1 MAGEEDIA
9 RITGGDT
16 DPNLEETYMLGFI
29 IANIVGTRHYSG
41 RISGRQNVGLVRE
54 PLNRYDSNAIKV
66 LNTRHHQVGNIE
78 RSVAAVL
85 APLIDDNSIKIE
97 GIVPNN
103 KKGGNFYKI
112 PCQIHVFA
120 SGLEMDRVY
129 NEIVD
134 GGLQLIRTDE
144 MGIGVS
150 EAAVV
155 KEGVVDDGKRLD
167 EVFKG
172 VEEVGKLEVME
183 APREVVKSELF
194 LHQKEGL
201 GWLVGREREGVLPPF
216 WVEKSDGLFVNEVTK
231 FETRQRPEAMCGGIF
246 ADDMGMGKTLTL
258 LSLIALDKFGSV
270 DSGVCS
276 GRNAG
281 SSVVDKGCEES
292 NVFGG
297 KKSNLFGGKN
307 TKKRKGGKMV
317 DNVKKKQKGK
327 GGLKSE
333 GLSVDNVVDYVI
345 SRSTLVVCPPSVFST
360 WITQLEEHTNPGKL
374 KVYLYYGDRTN
385 DPMELT
391 KYDLVLT
398 TYNTLGSEDSS
409 ESPAFR
415 VNWLRVILDEA
426 HIIKNG
432 NAQQTRAVNKLNAK
446 RRWVVTGTPIQNGTM
461 DLFSLMVF
469 LRYQPFANKSYWNTL
484 VQRPIDIGD
493 KIGLSRLQAIVST
506 ISLRRTKDRDLTGL
520 PEKIMEICYIDLSAE
535 ERELYERMEGE
546 AKSVVQ
552 DYITANRVT
561 SNYTTVLSII
571 LRLRQIC
578 TDVALCPTDLFAS
591 LSTGNIED
599 LTNNPE
605 LLTKM
610 VAMLEDGE
618 DFDCPICISTPTN
631 IVITRC
637 AHIYCKSCIL
647 KTLKC
652 AKPCCPLCRHELS
665 ESDLFFPPPEVS
677 NVTEVPSSSKSTKV
691 SALLKLLSISR
702 DQDPA
707 RKSVVF
713 SQFRKML
720 ILLEEPLKKAG
731 FKILR
736 LDGSMNAK
744 KRAQV
749 IKDFDVPGPD
759 GPTVLLASLKA
770 SGTGVNLTVASR
782 VYLLEPW
789 WNPAVE
795 KQAMDRVHRI
805 GQTKEVRIVRII
817 ARNSIEE
824 RILELQEKK
833 KRMAS
838 EAFDRKGG
846 LKDQR
851 EIKIEDIRTMI
862 SL

>member
-1 MAGEEDIA
+1 MAGDEDNA
-9 RITGGDT
+9 AITGGDSTTT
-16 DPNLEETYMLGFI
+16 DFNPEEAYLVGFI
-29 IANIVGTRHYSG
+29 VANIVGVQHYSG
-41 RISGRQNVGLVRE
+41 TIKGREMVGLVRD
-54 PLNRYDSNAIKV
+54 PINRYDRNAIKV
-66 LNTRHHQVGNIE
+66 VNIRNAQVGNIE

-85 APLIDDNSIKIE
+85 APLVDDNSIKIQ

-103 KKGGNFYKI
+103 KKRGNFCKI

-120 SGLEMDRVY
+120 NGLELDRVY

-134 GGLQLIRTDE
+134 GGLQLIRSD
-144 MGIGVS
+144 GVCGGLS

-155 KEGVVDDGKRLD
+155 RESVEDDGKRLND
-167 EVFKG
+167 VFKG
-172 VEEVGKLEVME
+172 VEEVGLLEEME
-183 APREVVKSELF
+183 APKEVVKSELF
-194 LHQKEGL
+194 VHQKEGL
-201 GWLVGREREGVLPPF
+201 GWLVKRESEGELPPF
-216 WVEKSDGLFVNEVTK
+216 WVEKGEGVFVNEITK
-231 FETRQRPEAMCGGIF
+231 FETKQRPEAMCGGIF

-258 LSLIALDKFGSV
+258 LSLIALDKFGLV
-270 DSGVCS
+270 DSS
-276 GRNAG
+276 GASNSG
-281 SSVVDKGCEES
+281 SSVADKGGEEF

-297 KKSNLFGGKN
+297 KNS
-307 TKKRKGGKMV
+307 KKRQGTKMV
-317 DNVKKKQKGK
+317 DNLKKKKK
-327 GGLKSE
+327 VKSSLKNE
-333 GLSVDNVVDYVI
+333 GLPVDIVV

-360 WITQLEEHTNPGKL
+360 WIAQLGEHTKPGKL
-374 KVYLYYGDRTN
+374 KVYLYYGDRTD
-385 DPMELT
+385 DPIELT

-398 TYNTLGSEDSS
+398 TYSTLGSEDSS
-409 ESPAFR
+409 ESPAFK
-415 VNWLRVILDEA
+415 VNWWRVILDEA
-426 HIIKNG
+426 HIIKNA
-432 NAQQTRAVNKLNAK
+432 NAQQTRAVNKLSAK

-461 DLFSLMVF
+461 DLFSLMAF
-469 LRYQPFANKSYWNTL
+469 LRYQPFANKSYWTTL
-484 VQRPIDIGD
+484 VQHPIDNGD
-493 KIGLSRLQAIVST
+493 KSGLSRLQAIVAT
-506 ISLRRTKDRDLTGL
+506 ISLRRTKDKDLTGL
-520 PEKIMEICYIDLSAE
+520 PPKIMEICYFDLSAE

-552 DYITANRVT
+552 DYITSDKFT

-591 LSTGNIED
+591 LSTSNIED

-605 LLTKM
+605 LLKKM
-610 VAMLEDGE
+610 VAMVEDGE

-647 KTLKC
+647 KTLKH

-677 NVTEVPSSSKSTKV
+677 NITEVPSSSKSTKI
-691 SALLKLLSISR
+691 SALLKLLSATR

-707 RKSVVF
+707 TKSVIF

-749 IKDFDVPGPD
+749 IEDFDVPAPD

-770 SGTGVNLTVASR
+770 SGTGINLMVASR

-805 GQTKEVRIVRII
+805 GQTKEVRVVRII

-838 EAFDRKGG
+838 EAFERKGG
-846 LKDQR
+846 PRDQR
-851 EIKIEDIRTMI
+851 EIKIEDIRTLI

>member
-1 MAGEEDIA
+1 M
-9 RITGGDT
+9 
-16 DPNLEETYMLGFI
+16 
-29 IANIVGTRHYSG
+29 
-41 RISGRQNVGLVRE
+41 VGLVRD
-54 PLNRYDSNAIKV
+54 PINRYDSNAIKV
-66 LNTRHHQVGNIE
+66 LNIKNVQVGNIE

-85 APLIDDNSIKIE
+85 APLVDDNSIKIE

-103 KKGGNFYKI
+103 KKRGNFYKI

-129 NEIVD
+129 NVIVE
-134 GGLQLIRTDE
+134 GGLQLIRSDQVC
-144 MGIGVS
+144 GGLS

-172 VEEVGKLEVME
+172 VEDVGVLEEME

-194 LHQKEGL
+194 VHQKEGL
-201 GWLVGREREGVLPPF
+201 GWLLKREREGELPPF
-216 WVEKSDGLFVNEVTK
+216 WAEKSEGEGVFVNEVTK

-258 LSLIALDKFGSV
+258 LSLIALDKFSPG
-270 DSGVCS
+270 DSGGCS
-276 GRNAG
+276 GSGDNAG
-281 SSVVDKGCEES
+281 SSVVNKGGEES

-297 KKSNLFGGKN
+297 KSM
-307 TKKRKGGKMV
+307 KKRKGSKML
-317 DNVKKKQKGK
+317 DNVKKKQKVK
-327 GGLKSE
+327 GGLKGE
-333 GLSVDNVVDYVI
+333 GLSVDYVD
-345 SRSTLVVCPPSVFST
+345 SRTTLVVCPPSVFST
-360 WITQLEEHTNPGKL
+360 WITQLEEHTNRGSL
-374 KVYLYYGDRTN
+374 KVYMYYGDRTD

-398 TYNTLGSEDSS
+398 TYSTLGSEDSS
-409 ESPAFR
+409 KSPVFR

-426 HIIKNG
+426 HIIKNA

-484 VQRPIDIGD
+484 VQRPIDNGD
-493 KIGLSRLQAIVST
+493 KFGLSRLQAIVST
-506 ISLRRTKDRDLTGL
+506 ISLRRTKDKDLTAL
-520 PEKIMEICYIDLSAE
+520 PQKIMEICYIDLSDE

-591 LSTGNIED
+591 LSPSNIED

-605 LLTKM
+605 LLKKM

-647 KTLKC
+647 KTLKR
-652 AKPCCPLCRHELS
+652 AKPCCPLCRHKLS

-677 NVTEVPSSSKSTKV
+677 NFTEVPSSSKSTKI
-691 SALLKLLSISR
+691 SALLKLLSASR
-702 DQDPA
+702 DQEPA
-707 RKSVVF
+707 TKSVVF

-720 ILLEEPLKKAG
+720 LLLEEPLKKAG

-749 IKDFDVPGPD
+749 IKDFDVPAPD

-846 LKDQR
+846 LRDQR
-851 EIKIEDIRTMI
+851 EIKIDDIRTLI

>member
-1 MAGEEDIA
+1 MANEED
-9 RITGGDT
+9 TGGDSNPT
-16 DPNLEETYMLGFI
+16 ETYMLGFI
-29 IANIVGTRHYSG
+29 IANIVGVQHYSG
-41 RISGRQNVGLVRE
+41 TINGRQMVGLIRD
-54 PLNRYDSNAIKV
+54 PINRYDTNAIKV
-66 LNTRHHQVGNIE
+66 LNIRNVQVGNIE

-85 APLIDDNSIKIE
+85 APLLDDNSIKIE

-103 KKGGNFYKI
+103 KKRGNFYKI

-129 NEIVD
+129 NVIVE
-134 GGLQLIRTDE
+134 GGLQLIRSNE
-144 MGIGVS
+144 VCGGLS

-155 KEGVVDDGKRLD
+155 KESQVDDGKRLD

-172 VEEVGKLEVME
+172 VEDVGVLEVVE
-183 APREVVKSELF
+183 GPREVVTSELF

-201 GWLVGREREGVLPPF
+201 GWLVKREREGELPPF
-216 WVEKSDGLFVNEVTK
+216 WVEKNEGVFVNEVTK
-231 FETRQRPEAMCGGIF
+231 FETKQRPEAMCGGIF

-258 LSLIALDKFGSV
+258 LSLIALDKFGDV
-270 DSGVCS
+270 DSGS
-276 GRNAG
+276 GSNSG
-281 SSVVDKGCEES
+281 SSVVDKGGEE
-292 NVFGG
+292 F
-297 KKSNLFGGKN
+297 NLFGGKN
-307 TKKRKGGKMV
+307 IKKRKGTKTV
-317 DNVKKKQKGK
+317 DNVKKKQKVK
-327 GGLKSE
+327 GGFKSE
-333 GLSVDNVVDYVI
+333 ELSVGDVD
-345 SRSTLVVCPPSVFST
+345 SRTTLVVCPPSVFST
-360 WITQLEEHTNPGKL
+360 WITQLEEHTKLGKL
-374 KVYLYYGDRTN
+374 KAYLYYGDRTD
-385 DPMELT
+385 DPMELI

-398 TYNTLGSEDSS
+398 TYSTLGSEDSS
-409 ESPAFR
+409 ESPVFR

-426 HIIKNG
+426 HIIKNA

-461 DLFSLMVF
+461 DLFSLMAF
-469 LRYQPFANKSYWNTL
+469 LRYQPFANKSYWNSL
-484 VQRPIDIGD
+484 VQRPIDNGD

-506 ISLRRTKDRDLTGL
+506 ISLRRTKDKDLTGL
-520 PEKIMEICYIDLSAE
+520 PQKIMEICYIDLSDE

-605 LLTKM
+605 LLKKM

-647 KTLKC
+647 KTLKR
-652 AKPCCPLCRHELS
+652 AKPCCPLCRHKLS

-677 NVTEVPSSSKSTKV
+677 NITEVPSSSKSTKI
-691 SALLKLLSISR
+691 SALLKLLSASR

-707 RKSVVF
+707 TKSVVF

-731 FKILR
+731 FKVLR

-749 IKDFDVPGPD
+749 IKDFDVPAPD

-805 GQTKEVRIVRII
+805 GQTREVRIVRII

-846 LKDQR
+846 LRDQR
-851 EIKIEDIRTMI
+851 EIKIDDIRTLI